1 MPVSLPDTCNYVWYT
16 EGDWGA
22 TATTTLTT
30 ITMDCCNLDII
41 CVSFVFFLKNI
52 TVFELSYPTREY
64 SVTIINDLQMQTFT
78 NHDLNSYRLDQKMK
92 SADFMW

>member
-41 CVSFVFFLKNI
+41 CVSFVFFSEEHHG
-52 TVFELSYPTREY
+52 F
-64 SVTIINDLQMQTFT
+64 
-78 NHDLNSYRLDQKMK
+78 
-92 SADFMW
+92 